1 MLYQT
6 NISIHNKL
14 ISTAII
20 CACTYL
26 SGCSSTPDI
35 TIDNKIEADKSIEY
49 LSYLRSSEDYI
60 GFDIENNEIKN
71 IVVINTSQDKIKS
84 EADDMHANNAP
95 QKTVFRDCIIVR
107 RNKYA
112 PCSESLNGN
121 SFSVFQA
128 REYDGNIISST
139 LAVGLSPI
147 PIALDSLSV
156 LGGDTSFENTGKFA
170 KSETK
175 LVINQVLVDDAGR
188 TVVSEQLKKIKSEAS
203 EVEKTNNIL
212 RVKSFTDRYPG
223 YPDNKIFVKN
233 LLDKK
238 FAEHDIDSVMLI
250 LNRIPQY
257 ASRDDVIS
265 WLRTLNSFQGYKL
278 AFDLTESMEDAKA
291 ANQLATTHA
300 ERVELEHMALVL
312 MKENKTKAF
321 SLTSDN
327 LDQSSTSHSEG
338 SGFFLQGKEIA
349 SNTFSI
355 KIRAINNKETIDL
368 TDGDY
373 NVKVKVKLMV
383 PVHFRRAS
391 RWVGNADEYQ
401 TDDYVQEVN
410 IPYRHNTDNSKLHDV
425 IFNDVRTA
433 YKDRGIMGGTTEV
446 QMVGAPKVE
455 AEVIDVTY
463 Q

>member
-6 NISIHNKL
+6 NIAIHKKI

-26 SGCSSTPDI
+26 SGCSSSPDI
-35 TIDNKIEADKSIEY
+35 TIDNKVETDKSIEY
-49 LSYLRSSEDYI
+49 LSYIRSPEGYF
-60 GFDIENNEIKN
+60 GFDVKDNQIRN
-71 IVVINTSQDKIKS
+71 ITVINVAQDKLKD
-84 EADDMHANNAP
+84 EADKMHNENAS
-95 QKTVFRDCIIVR
+95 QKTLFRDCIIVR

-112 PCSESLNGN
+112 PCSESLD
-121 SFSVFQA
+121 SSTFSVFQE

-156 LGGDTSFENTGKFA
+156 LGGDTSFENTEKFA
-170 KSETK
+170 KSETT
-175 LVINQVLVDDAGR
+175 LVINQALVDDIGR
-188 TVVSEQLKKIKSEAS
+188 TVVAEQLQKIQTEAT
-203 EVEKTNNIL
+203 EVEKTSNTF
-212 RVKSFTDRYPG
+212 RVKIFTDRYPG
-223 YPDNKIFVKN
+223 YPDNKKFVKN

-238 FAEHDIDSVMLI
+238 FAEHDIDGVMSI
-250 LNRIPQY
+250 LNELPQY

-321 SLTSDN
+321 SLASDN

-355 KIRAINNKETIDL
+355 KIRAINNKETIAL

-425 IFNDVRTA
+425 IFNNVRTA